1 MGGCVHKGNDIICI
15 RINEQNR
22 NESYKNNQN
31 YKTKKHLS
39 IPLVFNKKLKKIEHC
54 FPAALYSNELSN
66 IFKIS
71 DLNNNG
77 DDLIEINS
85 LRKIVNLLN

>member
-1 MGGCVHKGNDIICI
+1 MGGCVHKGNDIISI
-15 RINEQNR
+15 RINEQNK
-22 NESYKNNQN
+22 NESYKLNQN

-39 IPLVFNKKLKKIEHC
+39 VPLVFNKKFKKIDHC
-54 FPAALYSNELSN
+54 FPALYSNDLSN

-71 DLNNNG
+71 DFNNNG
-77 DDLIEINS
+77 DDLKDINS